1 MNRIIILIIVGIFL
15 YVIGNKIYSNISEKI
30 LQKQD
35 LHKIESKI
43 DSIYLE
49 YQKIYDI
56 LAFER
61 DSIEVRIVENITNI
75 YQIRNEVDTPTNMA
89 SDEILE
95 ELKRLV
101 IDENKL

>member
-61 DSIEVRIVENITNI
+61 DSIEVRITENITNI
-75 YQIRNEVDTPTNMA
+75 YQIRNEVDTPVNMT

-95 ELKRLV
+95 ELKRLA

>member
-56 LAFER
+56 LASER
-61 DSIEVRIVENITNI
+61 DSIEVRITENITNI
-75 YQIRNEVDTPTNMA
+75 YQIRNEVDTPVNMT

-95 ELKRLV
+95 ELKRLA